1 MKQVNQRDAE
11 HYIAQRLEFRASAL
25 EGKDGGALSSSHRLS
40 QAEANLFINTSE
52 IDYTVYS
59 YNTPIA
65 WHSPKGWYVVE
76 QKFSVTTS
84 KHQNL
89 VRRAISNNLV
99 VAQ

>member
-65 WHSPKGWYVVE
+65 WHSPKGWHIVE
-76 QKFSVTTS
+76 QKFSSTTS
-84 KHQNL
+84 RHQSR
-89 VRRAISNNLV
+89 VRRAVSSELV
-99 VAQ
+99 GA

>member
-40 QAEANLFINTSE
+40 QAEANLFINTPE

-65 WHSPKGWYVVE
+65 WHSPKGWHIVE
-76 QKFSVTTS
+76 QKFSNTTS
-84 KHQNL
+84 RHQSR
-89 VRRAISNNLV
+89 VRRATSSELV
-99 VAQ
+99 GA